1 MNKKYVNEPMPTP
14 SAAEPE
20 TVYVAPAVDSHFYA
34 QPQPHAEIE
43 RNLAL
48 EKSVISEEEIAEGYM
63 TLEEFERHLR
73 AFIHSK
79 FASRR

>member
-14 SAAEPE
+14 SAAEAE
-20 TVYVAPAVDSHFYA
+20 AVYVAPAVDSHFYA
-34 QPQPHAEIE
+34 QPQSHTEIE

-63 TLEEFERHLR
+63 TLEEFDRHLTE
-73 AFIHSK
+73 FIHSK
-79 FASRR
+79 FASRP